1 MKDYFKNPNLYY
13 IAVPLAAT
21 VWVIFVAVF
30 SLPAA
35 NSKWEKKQE
44 DYKQA
49 QRLIAKIVTLAPER
63 LNDKAKEG
71 SSGDFDYS
79 VAVEEITKLLHIPS
93 SNLSLTGR
101 SAIKSRGKRKRR
113 AEITID
119 PVDIET
125 LSHFIS
131 QILLHWPDLECN
143 SLSIAKLPAGKD
155 SWKASMK
162 FIYTYQ

>member
-63 LNDKAKEG
+63 LNYEAKKN
-71 SSGDFDYS
+71 SSGEFDYS
-79 VAVEEITKLLHIPS
+79 IAIEEIRKLVKIPS

-101 SAIKSRGKRKRR
+101 KTLRSGGKPRRSADISIKP
-113 AEITID
+113 I
-119 PVDIET
+119 DIET
-125 LSHFIS
+125 LSRFVS

-143 SLSIAKLPAGKD
+143 RLSITKLPARKD
-155 SWKASMK
+155 SWNAVVK
-162 FIYTYQ
+162 FIYTYE